1 MNKDIHIGKKI
12 QNVIENSNK
21 SVQDISVEMNTTS
34 QNIYS
39 LYKKKHISTKYL
51 IALSEVLNISISVF
65 FDNEI
70 SDKQCKERV
79 KSALFNS
86 SELNKK
92 LIIRHLIIEK
102 NDYVWYKLLVLL
114 VDLRDIKS
122 ISFRNE
128 DISFFVFLRLV
139 NNSDFT
145 NMKVFVDYIKAQ
157 KQIADWKYLEISKD
171 KNELDKMLEIYRD
184 FDNANISKQIK
195 TNYIKQKEKFKI
207 EVVPI
212 LKKIIAENPVY
223 HRVSVKGWL
232 KGLYDI
238 DFYSLSL
245 YYGFEDI
252 LE

>member
-1 MNKDIHIGKKI
+1 M
-12 QNVIENSNK
+12 E
-21 SVQDISVEMNTTS
+21 
-34 QNIYS
+34 
-39 LYKKKHISTKYL
+39 
-51 IALSEVLNISISVF
+51 NISQKIIKLNKTRLRTLKELAEKTGFSYTGLQKAIRINDFKLSTLEKIADALDVKVSYF

-79 KSALFNS
+79 KSALLNS

-139 NNSDFT
+139 NNSAFT

-171 KNELDKMLEIYRD
+171 KNELDKMLEIYKD
-184 FDNANISKQIK
+184 FDNANIPKQIK